1 VLTLRS
7 DKVRALVKKPR
18 LIKYR
23 GLEPGL
29 RDGKGFSLGE
39 LKAVGID
46 IKAARKLGIPV
57 DTKRRSVHEWN
68 IERLKEYLS
77 HSKK

>member
-1 VLTLRS
+1 MRS

-29 RDGKGFSLGE
+29 RDGRGFSLGE

-57 DTKRRSVHEWN
+57 DTRRRSMHEWN
-68 IERLKEYLS
+68 IKRLREYLS
-77 HSKK
+77 YSKE